1 MLKKVKKI
9 KNIKKVKREKV
20 IKYFQKI
27 HLILEVKNLLIL
39 VQLKAKLEILI
50 DNKVGEALKDNEKT
64 FIENVLIYHH
74 NYDDKIKFLDF
85 ITMKSEKF
93 EYSRYFYI
101 VKKESEK
108 VDFSIKKCIN
118 ELYK

>member
-1 MLKKVKKI
+1 
-9 KNIKKVKREKV
+9 
-20 IKYFQKI
+20 
-27 HLILEVKNLLIL
+27 
-39 VQLKAKLEILI
+39 
-50 DNKVGEALKDNEKT
+50 
-64 FIENVLIYHH
+64 
-74 NYDDKIKFLDF
+74 
-85 ITMKSEKF
+85 MKSEKF